1 LVGNLA
7 NRGWDNVAAAAW
19 SRSPCFPVGAGPVPV
34 DGTLQLGDEVA
45 AGLGT
50 PVQPVRLGLMLAGA
64 GLVAFATHRPAPSPS
79 SR

>member
-1 LVGNLA
+1 MA
-7 NRGWDNVAAAAW
+7 
-19 SRSPCFPVGAGPVPV
+19 
-34 DGTLQLGDEVA
+34 TLQLGDEVA

-64 GLVAFATHRPAPSPS
+64 GWSPSRRASAGPSPS